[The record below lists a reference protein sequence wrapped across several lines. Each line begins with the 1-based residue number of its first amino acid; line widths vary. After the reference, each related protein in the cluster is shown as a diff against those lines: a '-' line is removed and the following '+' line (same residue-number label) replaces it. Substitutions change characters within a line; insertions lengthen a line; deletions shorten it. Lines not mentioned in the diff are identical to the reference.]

1 MSIRL
6 PRQAGQFYS
15 NSEAILKQEIEKC
28 FINSLGP
35 GEIPHLVNKPLSN
48 LVALVVP
55 HAGYMFSGPVAA
67 HGFALAA
74 ASGIPDSVII
84 LGPNHTGLGSGI
96 SIVTRGTWRTPLGDV
111 KVDTDL
117 ANSIQSSSRLI
128 DIDDR
133 AHLYEH
139 SVEVQLPFLQ
149 YIYGP
154 NLRFVP
160 ICMMLQDLISS
171 RDVGE
176 AIAKSSRGK
185 NTLIVASTD
194 LSHYQPQKIA
204 EELDKKAIEAIL
216 RLDEIGL
223 QNAVETY
230 GLSMCGYG
238 PTSAAIIA
246 SKGLGAAQSKHL
258 SYHTSGDITGDR
270 SSVVGYCSI
279 AITRN

>member
-15 NSEAILKQEIEKC
+15 NSEAILKRDIEKC
-28 FINSLGP
+28 FLSSLGP
-35 GEIPHLVNKPLSN
+35 GSIPHLANRPLSN
-48 LVALVVP
+48 LVVLVSP

-74 ASGIPDSVII
+74 ISGTPDSVII

-96 SIVTRGTWRTPLGDV
+96 SIVTGGTWRTPLGDAQ
-111 KVDTDL
+111 VDTDL
-117 ANSIQSSSRLI
+117 AGSIQSSSRLI
-128 DIDDR
+128 DIDDK

-139 SVEVQLPFLQ
+139 SIEVQLPFLQ
-149 YIYGP
+149 YVYGP

-160 ICMMLQDLISS
+160 VCMMLQDLVSS
-171 RDVGE
+171 RDIGE
-176 AIAKSSRGK
+176 AIAKSCSGK
-185 NTLIVASTD
+185 NVLIVASTD
-194 LSHYQPQKIA
+194 LSHYQPQKTA
-204 EELDKKAIEAIL
+204 EELDKKAIDAIL

-223 QNAVETY
+223 QNSVEAY

-238 PTSAAIIA
+238 PVSAAIIA
-246 SKGLGAAQSKHL
+246 SKELGAAKSKCL